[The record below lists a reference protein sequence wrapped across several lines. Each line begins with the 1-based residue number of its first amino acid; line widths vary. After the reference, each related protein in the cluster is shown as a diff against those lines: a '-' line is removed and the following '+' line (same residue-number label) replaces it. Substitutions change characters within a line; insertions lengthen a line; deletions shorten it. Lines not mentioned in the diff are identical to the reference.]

1 MTVKEVSRPATTP
14 VAAKPA
20 PLPRRLSP
28 FDLLQTEIDR
38 VFDAFNG
45 WPPAFTERAFS
56 PSMEVVETD
65 NAIEVSTELPGM
77 DEKDVE
83 ISVSDNVL
91 TIRGEKKF
99 EKDEKKKNYR
109 LVERSYG
116 SFERSVALPQGCR
129 CIPGQGEDDQGRS
142 QSRSAE
148 AGCGQSSTGEDQRR
162 IVPLGTACRRLAC
175 LAGHKTPACASRH
188 SPWRE
193 APALRLI

>member
-1 MTVKEVSRPATTP
+1 MTVKEVSRPATTSVP
-14 VAAKPA
+14 AKPA

-83 ISVSDNVL
+83 ISVLDNVL

-116 SFERSVALPQGCR
+116 SFERSVALPQGV
-129 CIPGQGEDDQGRS
+129 D
-142 QSRSAE
+142 
-148 AGCGQSSTGEDQRR
+148 
-162 IVPLGTACRRLAC
+162 
-175 LAGHKTPACASRH
+175 ASRVNAKMTKGVLKVEV
-188 SPWRE
+188 PK
-193 APALRLI
+193 PAAAKAQQVKINAE